1 MNPLE
6 NENIDELLS
15 GYLDGE
21 LSVRQRVEV
30 QRLIA
35 HDEKVSRRLAELEKS
50 KLLVGSLPAA
60 GAPAGMLER
69 IKASVENKRTAG
81 GFRELAGRRAGAR
94 QLLARRLLAAA
105 AMIGL
110 VAVLGAVVY
119 SILVPRPTERAV
131 AGKVWDST
139 AVDNGTA
146 GTAGKA
152 ADSGEESGSETG
164 TALLMF
170 DGRLVVRT
178 ADFEAVDA
186 YVNKAIE
193 ENGRSKYVVE
203 KEPGLTS
210 TYILSCSRDS
220 VNEMLAEM
228 EGPWDKFESAVF
240 SLRTGRFADSVE
252 ICGVRARQ
260 IMALLNQGTADSR
273 IRLAKDF
280 AVLNGV
286 DELVP
291 AREIL
296 AQTQPG
302 RRDLLSIPKPVLTSG
317 EKIPK
322 TAAEQERTE
331 PGVRLTI
338 VLKSVD

>member
-6 NENIDELLS
+6 NENIDELLN

-21 LSVRQRVEV
+21 LSARQQIEV

-35 HDEKVSRRLAELEKS
+35 HSHQAARRLEQLERC
-50 KLLVGSLPAA
+50 KLLVSSLPPAEP
-60 GAPAGMLER
+60 PAGMLEG
-69 IKASVENKRTAG
+69 IKASAENQRTVGEVREPAG
-81 GFRELAGRRAGAR
+81 GRAGAR

-110 VAVLGAVVY
+110 VAILGAVVY
-119 SILVPRPTERAV
+119 SILAPRPTERTI
-131 AGKVWDST
+131 AGKLWDRT
-139 AVDNGTA
+139 AVEKRTA
-146 GTAGKA
+146 GTAGTT
-152 ADSGEESGSETG
+152 ADSGERGGSEAG
-164 TALLMF
+164 AAVLMF

-178 ADFEAVDA
+178 ADFEAADA
-186 YVNKAIE
+186 YLNRVIK
-193 ENGRSKYVVE
+193 ENIRSKYVVE
-203 KEPGLTS
+203 KQPGLTS
-210 TYILSCSRDS
+210 TYILNCSRDGA
-220 VNEMLAEM
+220 NEVLAEM
-228 EGPWDKFESAVF
+228 EGLWDKFDSAVF

-252 ICGVRARQ
+252 ISGVRARQ
-260 IMALLNQGTADSR
+260 ITALLNQHTANSR

-280 AVLNGV
+280 AVMNGV

-296 AQTQPG
+296 AQMEPG
-302 RRDLLSIPKPVLTSG
+302 RGDLLSIPKPVLTSG

-322 TAAEQERTE
+322 TAVEQEQSE

-338 VLKSVD
+338 VLKSAD

>member
-21 LSVRQRVEV
+21 LDVRQQMEV

-35 HDEKVSRRLAELEKS
+35 HNEKTARRLERC

-60 GAPAGMLER
+60 EAPEGMLER
-69 IKASVENKRTAG
+69 IKASVENKRAVG
-81 GFRELAGRRAGAR
+81 EVRELAGGRAGAR

-119 SILVPRPTERAV
+119 SILAPRPTERTV
-131 AGKVWDST
+131 AGKLWNET
-139 AVDNGTA
+139 AVDK

-152 ADSGEESGSETG
+152 DDSGEESGSQAG
-164 TALLMF
+164 MALLMF

-178 ADFEAVDA
+178 VDFEAVDA
-186 YVNKAIE
+186 YLSKVIE
-193 ENGRSKYVVE
+193 ENVRSKYVVE

-210 TYILSCSRDS
+210 TYILNCSRDS
-220 VNEMLAEM
+220 VNEVLAEM
-228 EGPWDKFESAVF
+228 EGLWDKFASAAF
-240 SLRTGRFADSVE
+240 SLQTGRFADTVE
-252 ICGVRARQ
+252 ISDVRARQ
-260 IMALLNQGTADSR
+260 ITALLKQGTADSR
-273 IRLAKDF
+273 VRLAKNF

-302 RRDLLSIPKPVLTSG
+302 PGDLLSIPKPVLTSG

-322 TAAEQERTE
+322 TAAEQGQTE

-338 VLKSVD
+338 VLRNVD